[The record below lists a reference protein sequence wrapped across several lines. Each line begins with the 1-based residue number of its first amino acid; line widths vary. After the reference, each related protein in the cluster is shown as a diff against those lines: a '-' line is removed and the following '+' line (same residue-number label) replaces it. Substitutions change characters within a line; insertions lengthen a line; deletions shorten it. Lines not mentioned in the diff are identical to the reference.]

1 MGEDY
6 KGKENPDVIVGL
18 FHAGKSG
25 NVLGQVVEDASMDVA
40 KRVPGFDVVLMGHDH
55 TRECVKVQNVAGD
68 SVLVIDPAN
77 NANVVSDVTLT
88 VTKKDGKVVA
98 KSVEG
103 RLADMNKYPVSQEFM
118 DKFAPQYKAVND
130 FVSRKS
136 VLFHVPSQRRM
147 LISVLLLS

>member
-1 MGEDY
+1 MKIIKE
-6 KGKENPDVIVGL
+6 KENPDVIVGL

-88 VTKKDGKVVA
+88 VTKKDGKVVE
-98 KSVEG
+98 KSVKVDW
-103 RLADMNKYPVSQEFM
+103 R
-118 DKFAPQYKAVND
+118 
-130 FVSRKS
+130 
-136 VLFHVPSQRRM
+136 
-147 LISVLLLS
+147 I